1 MRPDGSIVVLAE
13 AENTGVE
20 TDEVLQ
26 VYVENTDCG
35 RAGKHP
41 ELCGFLRIHL
51 KEGQKACF
59 EIPVSKDVFTVVGED
74 GVREE
79 KGTHFVFYVG
89 CSQPDARSLELTG
102 KASLELH
109 YERG

>member
-1 MRPDGSIVVLAE
+1 M
-13 AENTGVE
+13 E

-51 KEGQKACF
+51 KEGQK
-59 EIPVSKDVFTVVGED
+59 
-74 GVREE
+74 VRVKVIEADE
-79 KGTHFVFYVG
+79 KGRVRL
-89 CSQPDARSLELTG
+89 SM
-102 KASLELH
+102 KALLKEEAHKSE
-109 YERG
+109 

>member
-1 MRPDGSIVVLAE
+1 MWKIRTAAE
-13 AENTGVE
+13 PENTRSFADFCE
-20 TDEVLQ
+20 SM
-26 VYVENTDCG
+26 
-35 RAGKHP
+35 
-41 ELCGFLRIHL
+41 

-59 EIPVSKDVFTVVGED
+59 EIPVSKNVFTVVGED

-102 KASLELH
+102 KASLEIH
-109 YERG
+109 YERR